1 MTRLTPVGV
10 NITFKVFELEVI
22 NMGASTGGIVRTRAL
37 VLVVIAIGYEIRM
50 YFTLI

>member
-10 NITFKVFELEVI
+10 DVPFKVFELEVI

-37 VLVVIAIGYEIRM
+37 ILVVVAIGYEIRM
-50 YFTLI
+50 YFSFI